1 MKLTSNKNQWQVLG
15 VPADQLEHVP
25 GLHITNLGAA
35 GSIDAVAVVAKRLGH
50 ELPAV
55 PAKPEVYKYPHLR
68 EYQLQGIAR
77 LAEIFKRTG
86 GAILGDD
93 MGLGKT
99 LQAITLAGLLCDKKQ
114 RVLVV
119 CPASVRET
127 WRDELKKWLDVDAA
141 IMGPPSDTRYQE
153 DWERATAASWVV
165 CGMEKTLED
174 GYSLAFESSQP
185 HMLIIDEAHNFRG
198 RDAKRSKVLG
208 NIAAECTYKLA
219 LTGTPVWSRPKDLY
233 QLLHILFGKR
243 FGSSFQF
250 DMAYCGGQLNE
261 WGGMENKGATRLD
274 ELQLRLSY
282 YMVRREKREVLKDLP
297 PLTRQ
302 VMWLDPTPKATRAMQ
317 VATMTPSPKA
327 MQAALEATLD
337 GKLDEAVRLAVE
349 ARRFLLLTWRKDH
362 AAKLAQRIA
371 DTGVRCY
378 LLTGDVPQPE
388 RMAAVRQA
396 AAEGAGIVAT
406 IDSVKE
412 GINMQAV
419 ASVGIMH
426 ALDWVPLK
434 MAQAESRIHRMG
446 QTVGVTWYYLAMRES
461 MDAPVVRTVLSK
473 LDSMHSL
480 LGGDKGMRGDL
491 GANEDGA
498 GSSNKALAD
507 IYAALESDEDNYV
520 EEDN

>member
-1 MKLTSNKNQWQVLG
+1 VKLANAKNVWNITGAPVE
-15 VPADQLEHVP
+15 QLEHVP
-25 GLHITNLGAA
+25 GLTLTASGAS
-35 GSIDAVAVVAKRLGH
+35 GSIDAMAVVAHRM
-50 ELPAV
+50 
-55 PAKPEVYKYPHLR
+55 
-68 EYQLQGIAR
+68 GIAIPGVDSKPGQFSLPKDLRPYQVEGIER
-77 LAEIFKRTG
+77 LAQVFKRTG
-86 GAILGDD
+86 GAVLGDD

-99 LQAITLAGLLCDKKQ
+99 RQAIELARVLCGTG

-141 IMGPPSDTRYQE
+141 VMGPPSDTRYQE
-153 DWERATAASWVV
+153 DWERATQASWVV

-174 GYSLAFESSQP
+174 GYTLAFESGQP
-185 HMLIIDEAHNFRG
+185 SMLIIDEAHNFRG
-198 RDAKRSKVLG
+198 REAKRSRVLG

-274 ELQLRLSY
+274 ELQLRLGY

-337 GKLDEAVRLAVE
+337 GKMDEAVRLAVD
-349 ARRFLLLTWRKDH
+349 AKRFLLLTWRKDH

-419 ASVGIMH
+419 ASIGIMH

-434 MAQAESRIHRMG
+434 MAQAEARIHRMG

-473 LDSMHSL
+473 LDSMHAL
-480 LGGDKGMRGDL
+480 IGGDKGMRGDL

-498 GSSNKALAD
+498 GSSSKALAD
-507 IYAALESDEDNYV
+507 IYSSLESGEDSYA
-520 EEDN
+520 EED